1 MIQRSEDGPK
11 ADDGLLAVPKSEATH
26 ANKVSTASDQ
36 VVPIYAQSGSDNEN
50 ISIHGRSEENGADP
64 TTVIT
69 RAPEQDPSA
78 FELTLGQPL

>member
-1 MIQRSEDGPK
+1 MIQKSEDGPK

-36 VVPIYAQSGSDNEN
+36 VVVPIYAQSGSDNEN

-69 RAPEQDPSA
+69 RAPEQDPNA
-78 FELTLGQPL
+78 LDLAQPL